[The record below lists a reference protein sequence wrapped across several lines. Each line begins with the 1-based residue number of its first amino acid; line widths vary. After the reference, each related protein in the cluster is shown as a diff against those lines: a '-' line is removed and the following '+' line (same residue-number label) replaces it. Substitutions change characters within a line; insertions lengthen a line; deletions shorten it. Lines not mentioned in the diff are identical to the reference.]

1 MGEQRPG
8 KWVVPNPQI
17 PRTFGIMNLVFGIL
31 MFLVGAGYI
40 AITIVAPSFQKQMVV
55 KFEQQQ
61 AKSKAEREAKVAE
74 LKAKEEA
81 AKTKEEKDTLK
92 DEREAVESNVE
103 PDLSAMNEMMGFNV
117 FSDVRLAIYT
127 FSELISGMIL
137 NVLMVISG
145 VGLLGLA
152 EWGRRLAIT
161 VAWLKIVRWVAMI
174 VVTLVLIVPITAAKI
189 QKMFDSIQQAQ
200 ARAQAN
206 AGGRGGATMPML
218 NIAAVHVDCR
228 RSHDDLHRPGRV
240 DLPGSLDLVSDA
252 ATGPRGLLAT
262 IEAAV
267 GPARDATGR
276 TGVNLATLL
285 FGHLAGTECRR
296 ALARGWLIVVRSL
309 LGLLLAAIA
318 FFLIW
323 MWWLIVQTNA
333 SYVPS
338 YMLRATLAAGAMIL
352 LTIVVVQAPAVLAGS
367 LAGDRERGVLQLLLT
382 TVVSPREIVSGR
394 LLGKLSQV
402 GMIVLAG
409 VPFLVLL
416 GAWNGLDL
424 LQLAT
429 LFLLLAAVGAG
440 GGGLAVLASITSRR
454 GAMRS

>member
-55 KFEQQQ
+55 TFEQQQ

-81 AKTKEEKDTLK
+81 AKTEEEKDTLK
-92 DEREAVESNVE
+92 DEREAAESNVE

-174 VVTLVLIVPITAAKI
+174 VVTLVLIVPITAAKT

-206 AGGRGGATMPML
+206 AGRQGGATMPML
-218 NIAAVHVDCR
+218 NIAVFTSIAGAVTMIFTALVA
-228 RSHDDLHRPGRV
+228 SIYPSLSIWFLTRP
-240 DLPGSLDLVSDA
+240 
-252 ATGPRGLLAT
+252 
-262 IEAAV
+262 
-267 GPARDATGR
+267 PARAACLQRSKPLSAPPGMQP
-276 TGVNLATLL
+276 GELA
-285 FGHLAGTECRR
+285 
-296 ALARGWLIVVRSL
+296 
-309 LGLLLAAIA
+309 
-318 FFLIW
+318 
-323 MWWLIVQTNA
+323 
-333 SYVPS
+333 
-338 YMLRATLAAGAMIL
+338 
-352 LTIVVVQAPAVLAGS
+352 
-367 LAGDRERGVLQLLLT
+367 
-382 TVVSPREIVSGR
+382 
-394 LLGKLSQV
+394 
-402 GMIVLAG
+402 
-409 VPFLVLL
+409 
-416 GAWNGLDL
+416 
-424 LQLAT
+424 
-429 LFLLLAAVGAG
+429 
-440 GGGLAVLASITSRR
+440 
-454 GAMRS
+454 